1 MSDPSDT
8 GDLDDLEL
16 FRTLA
21 ATGRRSVRNQLVE
34 RHMGLAAHIAKRYQ
48 RAGSRDDDIRQV
60 AMVGLVKAV
69 DRFDPEYGAAFSAFA
84 GRTIEG
90 ELKRHFRDRTWVV
103 RVPRGAK
110 ELHLQVRRA
119 TEDLSH
125 DLGRSPS
132 VDELAI
138 HLRID
143 RDDVLRGLAASA
155 AYNVGTLDTGSTDD
169 DSDMSPDRQRAL
181 AMADAG
187 YVETEDRHVVDE
199 LLDRLPEREREIV
212 RLRFYER
219 LSQSEIGDAMGI
231 SQMHVSRL
239 LRRSFD
245 QMREWIDDPGELA
258 AALGDVQAVPS
269 DSTARE

>member
-1 MSDPSDT
+1 MSAPSAP
-8 GDLDDLEL
+8 DDLEL

-21 ATGRRSVRNQLVE
+21 ATKRRSVRNQLVE

-48 RAGSRDDDIRQV
+48 RAGARDDDLRQV

-69 DRFDPEYGAAFSAFA
+69 DRFDPDYGASFSAFA

-119 TEDLSH
+119 AEELGQA
-125 DLGRSPS
+125 LGRSPS
-132 VDELAI
+132 VDELAR
-138 HLRID
+138 HLQID
-143 RDDVLRGLAASA
+143 RDDVFRGMAASA
-155 AYNVGTLDTGSTDD
+155 AYNVGTLDAGTAGDDTDVA
-169 DSDMSPDRQRAL
+169 PDRQGAL
-181 AMADAG
+181 ATD
-187 YVETEDRHVVDE
+187 DRGFDDTDDRQVVNE

-219 LSQSEIGDAMGI
+219 MSQSEIGEAIGI

-239 LRRSFD
+239 LRRSFT
-245 QMREWIDDPGELA
+245 QMREWIDDPEELA
-258 AALGDVQAVPS
+258 EAFGGAQSPFS
-269 DSTARE
+269 DADARE